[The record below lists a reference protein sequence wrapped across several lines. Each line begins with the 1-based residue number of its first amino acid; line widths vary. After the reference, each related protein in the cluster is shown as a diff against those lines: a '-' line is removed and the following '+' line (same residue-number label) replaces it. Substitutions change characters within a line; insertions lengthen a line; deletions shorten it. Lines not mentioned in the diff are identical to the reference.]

1 MVLQPFNIGHLYK
14 FQNEIVCHY
23 ISQGM
28 KIMKVVYLTLI
39 ISIRLIILVNKN
51 ISKKRHSI
59 SLSALGS
66 GVPHILSTYLVT
78 VSTCFA
84 ASPPLPK
91 NQNFSGTL

>member
-1 MVLQPFNIGHLYK
+1 
-14 FQNEIVCHY
+14 
-23 ISQGM
+23 
-28 KIMKVVYLTLI
+28 MKVVYLTLI

-78 VSTCFA
+78 VSTFKLVLQ
-84 ASPPLPK
+84 LPHPSRK
-91 NQNFSGTL
+91 TGILVELYNHWIYFYLI